1 MWSNV
6 FADKVMIYL
15 HFFQCT
21 ATVWSLCWRNET
33 NWVITLKEHLRL
45 IYKGNLESRHLSLLI
60 SSASPLPIQG
70 LLLGNNEI
78 QLKLEEQHLLFH
90 LGKLQLARLNT
101 KFDTFLSVC
110 ITCSHFY
117 SHPPVIL
124 TWLIFL
130 LSLV

>member
-1 MWSNV
+1 ME
-6 FADKVMIYL
+6 
-15 HFFQCT
+15 QCLCRQGGDLL
-21 ATVWSLCWRNET
+21 AFLPVYCNSVECWRNET

-101 KFDTFLSVC
+101 KFDTFLSVY